1 MRLGVYAD
9 LIYRSDGDT
18 LTADRAFVKF
28 VTALPPRVDE
38 VVLLG
43 RLDPTPGLHAYGVS
57 GRAVRFVPLRF
68 YRSVFDVVAL
78 IRALPDSCRS
88 FARELG
94 RLDAVWL
101 FGPAPVA
108 VLFALIALRHNVP
121 VLLGVRQDYTL
132 YIRNRLPSKRWAWA
146 IGVARTLDLTFRLI
160 ARQTPTLTVGDELAS
175 TYRGGHAPVMSFGLS
190 LIEQADVIPAEEAMA
205 RSWNGDLH
213 VLSVGRLDPE
223 KNPLL
228 LLDVFQGLQER
239 SGRWRLTIVGDGPL
253 APDLAREV
261 ARRRLDGVELLG
273 YVPNGPDLW
282 RLYRSSHVFVHTSLT
297 EGIPQVLFEAEAAGL
312 PIVATD
318 VGGVA
323 AALGDGTRG
332 LLVPPRDARAVV
344 AALERFRTDQELR
357 ERVIRAG
364 LQHASTQTMDAQ
376 LDRVAAF
383 IHSNVRVAARG
394 LGEAQR

>member
-1 MRLGVYAD
+1 VRLGVYAD
-9 LIYRSDGDT
+9 LVFRRDGDT

-28 VTALPPRVDE
+28 FTALPPRVDE
-38 VVLLG
+38 VVLFG
-43 RLDPTPGLHAYGVS
+43 RLDPTPGLHAYPVG

-88 FARELG
+88 FARELS

-101 FGPAPVA
+101 FGPAPIA
-108 VLFALIALRHNVP
+108 VSFALIALRRNVP

-132 YIRNRLPSKRWAWA
+132 YIRNRLPSKRWTWA
-146 IGVARTLDLTFRLI
+146 IVAARTLDLTFRLM
-160 ARQTPTLTVGDELAS
+160 ARRAPALTVGDELAN
-175 TYRGGHAPVMSFGLS
+175 TYRGGHAPVLSFGLS
-190 LIEQADVIPAEEAMA
+190 LIEQADVVPAEEAIA
-205 RSWNGDLH
+205 RPWNGDLR

-228 LLDVFQGLQER
+228 LLDVFEGLRAR
-239 SGRWRLTIVGDGPL
+239 SDRWRLTIVGDGPL
-253 APDLAREV
+253 APHLAQEV
-261 ARRRLDGVELLG
+261 TRRGLDDVELLG

-282 RLYRSSHVFVHTSLT
+282 QLYRSSHVFVHTSLT
-297 EGIPQVLFEAEAAGL
+297 EGLPQVLFEAEAAGL

-323 AALGDGTRG
+323 AALGDGMRG
-332 LLVPPRDARAVV
+332 LLVPPRDAGAVV
-344 AALERFRTDQELR
+344 AALERFRTDHVLR
-357 ERVIRAG
+357 ERVIRAE
-364 LQHASTQTMDAQ
+364 LQHVSTQTIDAQ

-383 IHSNVRVAARG
+383 IHSNVRVAASG
-394 LGEAQR
+394 PGEAQR